1 MTSRLAAAA
10 ALAPVALAWAL
21 AALWQAGSAP
31 NPILFLRA
39 DAATVLLAAG
49 ALLSLSAGIVLLID
63 GLQRRRQAA
72 AVSAARGQQAE
83 THRSFIRRLDHEI
96 KNPLTAIRAAMANLN
111 EQCDDATLASLRAQ
125 VDRLARLSGDL
136 RKITEMETQPLET
149 EEVQLG
155 SVLGE
160 VMQMARSR
168 PKAAS
173 CRLSLRLPEAPWP
186 LPPVLG
192 DRDLLFIAF
201 YNLVD
206 NALKYCSD
214 GAAVEVRAYDDGPS
228 VIVEVADTGPG
239 IEPGDLPHLGE
250 ELYRG
255 VGAISTE
262 GSGLGLAL
270 VRAVA
275 ARHQGTMTV
284 RSRAGQGTVVAL
296 RLPAAH
302 VDAQA
307 ARP

>member
-10 ALAPVALAWAL
+10 AIAPVALAAAA
-21 AALWQAGSAP
+21 AALWQSANVS
-31 NPILFLRA
+31 NPVIFLRV
-39 DAATVLLAAG
+39 DAATLLLASGAILSLAAG
-49 ALLSLSAGIVLLID
+49 VTLLASVLQHRRLSA
-63 GLQRRRQAA
+63 
-72 AVSAARGQQAE
+72 AVGTARGEQAE
-83 THRSFIRRLDHEI
+83 THRRFIRRLDHEI

-111 EQCDDATLASLRAQ
+111 EHCDEATLSSLRAQ

-149 EEVQLG
+149 EDVELG
-155 SVLGE
+155 SVLAE
-160 VMQMARSR
+160 VVQMARTR
-168 PKAAS
+168 AKADR

-186 LPPVLG
+186 LPPVRG
-192 DRDLLFIAF
+192 DRDLLFLAF

-214 GAAVEVRAYDDGPS
+214 GAAIEIRAYEDGPG
-228 VIVEVADTGPG
+228 VAVEVADTGPG
-239 IEPGDLPHLGE
+239 IDEADLPHLGE

-255 VGAISTE
+255 VGAISAD

-270 VRAVA
+270 VRAVT
-275 ARHQGTMTV
+275 ARHQGAMTV

-296 RLPAAH
+296 RFPLPH
-302 VDAQA
+302 QDSMA